1 MHNQNNPQNKQKF
14 FYGWLLLVA
23 CFGINAVIHGIRYSF
38 GVFFKSLSGEF
49 DLSRAATSGISSLYW
64 VLCAIFA
71 LLGGILLDRYGPR
84 KIMLPM
90 GILTGLSL
98 AATSQANA
106 SWQLY
111 LSYSLLLSVGTGAV
125 YSILMTTTQRWFHK
139 KRGMAVGIV
148 SSGVGFGTLVMT
160 PLTAWL
166 ISIFDWRTTYL
177 GIGLVT
183 GLMIVGFSFLLKRDP
198 AEMQLQPDGEGPNL
212 TTTTSN
218 NSAIETGFSTAQAY
232 KSKSFW
238 LIAAIWFL
246 WSFSLMLII
255 THLVP
260 HLTDIGIASTT
271 AAFVGGL
278 IGIVSIVGRLSVG
291 WISDRLGRQ
300 SSILLTVSLQVAAIL
315 ILTWSNSLGML
326 YVFAIIF
333 GLGYGGLDPATVA
346 LIGDIFGVRNLGRIT
361 GSLTFFWAL
370 GAGAGS
376 AVGGLIYDATG
387 SYFSAFLLTA
397 GFMLLA
403 DVLALSLRKRR

>member
-166 ISIFDWRTTYL
+166 ISVFDWRTTYL
-177 GIGLVT
+177 GIGVVT

-198 AEMQLQPDGEGPNL
+198 AEMQLQPDGEGSSL
-212 TTTTSN
+212 TTKTSN

-260 HLTDIGIASTT
+260 HLTDIGIASTP

-300 SSILLTVSLQVAAIL
+300 SSILLTVSLQAAAIL

-387 SYFSAFLLTA
+387 SYILAFLITA

-403 DVLALSLRKRR
+403 DVLALLLRKRR